1 PRRLLW
7 GVGLRHAVGRRI
19 VPAAYYLLARRGF
32 RSEQELADA
41 LGIGKGELGRWKRGK
56 GLSSESERLLR
67 DVAVAVSELL
77 TVYEPEAVP
86 EWLQGSAPGELKTP
100 LEWLR
105 EGNLAEILNLINASA
120 TGAYS

>member
-1 PRRLLW
+1 MDRHKVKMPASEPKNDPPTRGRRHPRRLLW

-41 LGIGKGELGRWKRGK
+41 LGIDKGELGRWKRGK

-86 EWLQGSAPGELKTP
+86 EW
-100 LEWLR
+100 
-105 EGNLAEILNLINASA
+105 
-120 TGAYS
+120 